1 MRVCQ
6 FRHDGNLNCN
16 AAAAPGPPCQE
27 DEPTYFCSP
36 PSACQTP
43 TSLGSVLIFDSAFL
57 SDLRESLAHFAVKG
71 FLLREIRTPPAVAEA
86 RKPKPEARPTY
97 PSFAVIVIFAFNTF
111 DTGHPFS
118 AASAYF

>member
-27 DEPTYFCSP
+27 DEPIYFCSP

-71 FLLREIRTPPAVAEA
+71 FLLREIRTPPAVAEPESQS
-86 RKPKPEARPTY
+86 PKPAQPTPAS
-97 PSFAVIVIFAFNTF
+97 PS
-111 DTGHPFS
+111 S
-118 AASAYF
+118 